1 MARTL
6 KNREGPE
13 LGAHWWT
20 SRNPRLRAGREAKHG
35 DRSWSQSSWSSP
47 PVSENSRGSVG
58 CPVLP
63 ALALAPDITEKQ
75 EDSSIRHDSV
85 IRPVLASPS
94 ALAFERDENVGA
106 SFPKLLKI
114 QSQCL
119 ATFIVTQNI
128 LNPSRSWLWDTCFVF
143 SSLWEQRE
151 WPGSAGSQG
160 CGGTMMPTLPS
171 LPVPRQGSSTAQT

>member
-1 MARTL
+1 M
-6 KNREGPE
+6 
-13 LGAHWWT
+13 
-20 SRNPRLRAGREAKHG
+20 
-35 DRSWSQSSWSSP
+35 
-47 PVSENSRGSVG
+47 G

-75 EDSSIRHDSV
+75 EDSSIRRDSV

-128 LNPSRSWLWDTCFVF
+128 LNPSRS
-143 SSLWEQRE
+143 
-151 WPGSAGSQG
+151 
-160 CGGTMMPTLPS
+160 
-171 LPVPRQGSSTAQT
+171 